1 MKITNIE
8 RYILESLSKEKKTMT
23 RIKYETKLEEKTVQN
38 TIQLLI
44 VKGLINVKGNEY
56 SINKD
61 LYEKYAKS
69 INSNSN
75 LFREIKKTVENIL
88 YRALHK
94 QEHTD
99 LKMKKIYFTSKDQK
113 IFNSLLMNIE
123 DFIKENNRAD
133 EVPISQQRIYFSLQ
147 DSYLASINQFV

>member
-8 RYILESLSKEKKTMT
+8 RYILECLAKESKTIT
-23 RIKYETKLEEKTVQN
+23 RIKYETKLQEKTVMN

-44 VKGLINVKGNEY
+44 VKGLINVKEDEY
-56 SINKD
+56 SINKK
-61 LYEKYAKS
+61 LYDQLAKD
-69 INSNSN
+69 INSESN
-75 LFREIKKTVENIL
+75 LYREIKKTVENIL

-94 QEHTD
+94 KEDTQ

-147 DSYLASINQFV
+147 DSYLASINQFA